1 MYKDFFKI
9 LLDRALALFLILF
22 FAPLFIVIALFVFFD
37 TKKFPIFTQERALA
51 LNKKRIKIYKFRTF
65 KENKLSCNYNSQKIL
80 SHPELSKFVTKTGKV
95 LRTMGLDE
103 LPQLF
108 NVLKGEMSLIGPRPL
123 IIEDLQN
130 IKLYYPELHKER
142 EKIELM
148 PGITGLWQIS
158 KDGNFSVEC
167 LISKD
172 QEYEK
177 NISLLND
184 IKILMKTF
192 KIALCMQHKD
202 SLKTEVMGY
211 SMVYLVNL
219 LFNIFLLFII
229 IHLIN

>member
-65 KENKLSCNYNSQKIL
+65 KENKLSYNYNSQKIL